1 MRSCGSTR
9 SNQRRDW
16 MRTAHTFW
24 SRWTPRLGLLI
35 AIPALLVAACGSL
48 GDTGS
53 TQGSLSGACSGRHAP
68 TSTTSSG
75 GLGTTPITGG
85 TGAVPATMP
94 MHLDVGLNVNYAALE
109 ACISQINDPSSPNF
123 GHYLSPQEISS
134 DFTPDPS
141 QVSALS
147 SYLTGAGLT
156 VAETYGTNAALTVDG
171 VASQV
176 EKAFNVQIDM
186 TADGKY
192 GPTSAPSVPSNLQ
205 DVIATITGL
214 KVEGTAHCN
223 IDNPKDGQTCGQ
235 IMHYSHY
242 TLPKTIPQTAKKA
255 SASGDCTLAQTGT
268 PITGQI
274 STLLTWNDLRNAY
287 GINNLQ
293 SQGYNGENTSIGFVE
308 FDTYLRSDVVNY
320 MLCATDANG
329 KSVYASDRLQTV
341 NVDVGSSDPAA
352 DSAPG
357 AGEAALDMEMAAGLT
372 SPSTKLVDYYAPNNA
387 NWEAE
392 LQDILQKVA
401 SDKKVSVLSI
411 SYGDFERDLTP
422 TYMAAVND
430 SMKLLAAEGIT
441 TFVASGDCAAFGGG
455 QFGQL
460 DVSFPA
466 SAPYAVAVGGTTLTT
481 DPTSGAR
488 TAETTWVD
496 DSATG
501 SAACQNTWGS
511 TGGLSVVPSFTT
523 PSWQKGT
530 GVSNQYSD
538 GERQVPDVAAA
549 AINIS
554 FYFSAIPGTPL
565 WLGVGGTS
573 AAAPIWAA
581 GTDIVDQALAAKGK
595 PPLGGVANIYALA
608 NSSNYSSAF
617 FDVTKGD
624 NLKYQAGPG
633 WDYVTGW
640 GTPNFDKIASALGG

>member
-1 MRSCGSTR
+1 MKSLGPTHHEA
-9 SNQRRDW
+9 RRDW

-24 SRWTPRLGLLI
+24 SRWTPRLGVLI
-35 AIPALLVAACGSL
+35 AIPAMLVAACSGMG

-85 TGAVPATMP
+85 MGAVPANMP
-94 MHLDVGLNVNYAALE
+94 MHLNVGLNVNYAALE
-109 ACISQINDPSSPNF
+109 ACINQINDPSSPNY
-123 GHYLSPQEISS
+123 GHYLSPQDISN
-134 DFTPDPS
+134 DFAPDPS
-141 QVSALS
+141 QVTALTN
-147 SYLTGAGLT
+147 YLTGDGLKVT
-156 VAETYGTNAALTVDG
+156 QTYGTNASLGVDG

-176 EKAFNVQIDM
+176 EKAFNVQIDT
-186 TADGKY
+186 TANGKY
-192 GPTSAPSVPSNLQ
+192 GPTSAPTVPSNLQ
-205 DVIATITGL
+205 DVISTITGL

-223 IDNPKDGQTCGQ
+223 IDNPKDGQGCGQ
-235 IMHYSHY
+235 IGHFSHY
-242 TLPKTIPQTAKKA
+242 TLPKTLPQTSPKKA
-255 SASGDCTLAQTGT
+255 NDGDCTLAQTGT

-274 STLLTWNDLRNAY
+274 SQLLTWSDLSSAY
-287 GINNLQ
+287 GLDNLK
-293 SQGYNGENTSIGFVE
+293 SQGFDGGNTAIGFVE
-308 FDTYLRSDVVNY
+308 FDTYQRSDVVNY
-320 MLCATDANG
+320 MLCANT
-329 KSVYASDRLQTV
+329 YAQDRLQTV
-341 NVDVGSSDPAA
+341 NVDVGASDPAA

-357 AGEAALDMEMAAGLT
+357 AGEAALDLELAAGLT
-372 SPSTKLVDYYAPNNA
+372 GKNTKLYDYYAPNNA

-411 SYGDFERDLTP
+411 SYGDFEKDLTP

-488 TAETTWVD
+488 SSETTWVD
-496 DSATG
+496 DSANG
-501 SAACQNTWGS
+501 KSACQNTWGS

-523 PSWQKGT
+523 PSWQKGP

-538 GERQVPDVAAA
+538 GERQVPDVSAA

-595 PPLGGVANIYALA
+595 SPLGGVANIYTLA

-624 NLKYQAGPG
+624 NLKYQAGTG

-640 GTPNFDKIASALGG
+640 GTPNFDKIAAALGA